1 MVKISKPKLFFVGD
15 DDDVDADVDV
25 DVDVVID
32 FLEFFLSSI
41 IIYYCVFRRMR
52 TMRKE
57 EKFLS
62 ASQRRARRDI

>member
-25 DVDVVID
+25 DLYVDVDVVID
-32 FLEFFLSSI
+32 FIEFFLSSI
-41 IIYYCVFRRMR
+41 IIYYCVFRRTR

-62 ASQRRARRDI
+62 AS